1 MAKFKIYSKDGQSVR
16 YEGCPKYNGVYLK
29 VSYLEFTS
37 ISSPVPIDWHV
48 GDYIDYPRTGL
59 RYTLRSAPAVRKTA
73 KSGQTGDAFT
83 YPNVQFM
90 AQTQDL
96 VVAPFRD
103 LVPGDN
109 GIHFSTQQS
118 VSTYENA
125 YGIAAR
131 IQACLDD
138 MFPGV
143 WSVEIYE
150 DLEADFK
157 KKISEA
163 VDFSISGASCL
174 EACDRMYE
182 TWGIGW
188 THYKDSSSGKDILLF
203 GRPNTRDTD
212 NTTSDFV
219 FGPGQGLTAIKRST
233 ANTDE
238 LGTRLYVYG
247 STKNMLPDYYK
258 GLDIYMGESVDIQN
272 LMIPLSKWG
281 VTDGKPDAKKAFLEA
296 SPDAVEEIGLIPKTH
311 YFDGS
316 DGEEIYPTLVGMT
329 IGDVK
334 AGSPD
339 YYPNATAWP
348 DNAERVDEIEDA
360 HNPQDDGYSGNSDG
374 DKYKST
380 EIVSF
385 TGRVRQEVA
394 LSSHNRPGSPQ
405 THSVRI
411 FRDVDMSA
419 AAGDQLTIEGGT
431 EGYIEDVND
440 VIVKVTGELVLELG
454 GGVEFKENVTFTQDD
469 SEGKKFRF
477 TLPTVTA
484 QAEDFGSVG
493 LVLYVYVTSVTLSA
507 NSLYYFTI
515 NGNAFTIGTS
525 DNLSGDFTLTLKQ
538 IGFNIANR
546 ASLTTEGLAR
556 IFMKDGMNAGRSFYV
571 RTCEYV
577 EDGDK
582 WLLGMYRTEDE
593 STGMRYPNAT
603 FPINPGDHFVLL
615 DIAMPEL
622 YIDAAMQRLYDKGM
636 EMLNDISRLK
646 PFYEPE
652 VDAKVMVEQERVLR
666 EGMYMRLT
674 DTDVAGNSSE
684 YVLIDTLT
692 VNEGDEAIPTYKV
705 GLREYKKR
713 SFQESTNSAIND
725 LGNKVSGGT
734 IESKP
739 TTETKLKYSDLA
751 DIPMIDGT
759 ALIGDMASYDDL
771 GLINKTFFELVN
783 IGTEETPTWA
793 IKAKYGLYSEQF
805 ISARGADPEAGGG
818 GMDIDAMWAALAA
831 ATGEKINASHIP
843 GLSSLS
849 GKLANS
855 QLENSAMTIAG
866 KTVSLGESITASE
879 IAEAIGKASPSAL
892 GLVKTGY
899 ESSGNNYA
907 VQLDSEGR
915 MFVNVDI
922 EDYFGIDDDGNV
934 FVKDNRGFYSN
945 SFLSARGAD
954 PEAGGGGGV
963 DMEAVWAALAAGTSE
978 QINLSH
984 LPSIPTSKISGLE
997 SASVGYASS
1006 AGTADRVGN
1015 NLTVKNDGGVSG
1027 ASDKIYN
1034 GSAAVTINIPTSLP
1048 ASDVPDWAKQPT
1060 KPSYTFAEIGSKPTT
1075 LAGYGITDGVNGA
1088 TASGN
1093 LTAKVTGHSLAIGV
1107 ASGYEIPSMT
1117 RTSLWD
1123 KICALFDIDADGN
1136 VYVTD
1141 NRGFYGNS
1149 FISARGAD
1157 PEAGQGGTGGL
1168 DIDAMWDALATS
1180 GAQKIDASHIPALGL
1195 LSGTVSN
1202 AQLAN
1207 SSITVAGVEVPLGGA
1222 VTTAQIATALTTAG
1236 YKLTDTTYGLAT
1248 DTVAGL
1254 VKIGYLAQVGAKNYG
1269 VKLNSLGQ
1277 MYVSVPWTDTVTTL
1291 ASLGIT
1297 ATAAEINKLDG
1308 LATTAAELGYVH
1320 GVTSSIQT
1328 QLNSKANAS
1337 ALASY
1342 ALKDGSNAAG
1352 IWQNYSKG
1360 IYASE
1365 TYPGYVLYN
1374 AISNDKTT
1382 VGSTDTNFA
1391 WGTPKESQDSRF
1403 GNGQILRLVWAGNA
1417 YYTDIFCAPNTA
1429 GTQYGLQW
1437 RQIVNGAISG
1447 GRQGGWRLLLD
1458 DYNYK
1463 NYTVTK
1469 TGDGASGTWAIDI
1482 SGNAATATKLAAS
1495 RTLWGQPD
1503 DGSGNVS
1510 GSLTGVGNI
1519 TGGGNLNII
1528 ASTAVILNSGSYTAA
1543 MVNNVFR
1550 PSGNSGGQVD
1560 LGSAAYP
1567 WRNLYASGAATI
1579 GASLTVGGNIQA
1591 SGNLICG
1598 TTITTDPRNSF
1609 RSRVFGNSTAG
1620 FRIKEVRTD
1629 ISVEK
1634 FCSIYGAALA
1644 WAGNDTHG
1652 WLAVGF
1658 EANTKLAYIG
1668 SGNAD
1673 KINWSE
1679 QLWHSGNSNLSTVH
1693 WAVNNLTAAGQVSA
1707 DNGFVSSK
1715 NNTYALTDANTLTNG
1730 ILAVSTKIVG
1740 HDTVQPM
1747 ITWSNNVSSY
1757 GFITRY
1763 SISSVRP
1770 YDDSWGRMRLAV
1782 GANDTGTLI
1791 GCYLDIVG
1799 NGFVSISK
1807 ALQVGTD
1814 ATISGNLTT
1823 SGTIYSAT
1831 GIWSSGWLSFS
1842 DLSSTSDRRF
1852 KDGIAPLDKRNA
1864 LSVIH
1869 ALKPSTWTWNALSK
1883 VKGRSAGFVAQDV
1896 AGVLPD
1902 AIREIGDDKHLA
1914 LNYQMLHAY
1923 EVAALQEHDDEIGR
1937 LRTRVAELERQLKEA
1952 RTWQH

>member
-59 RYTLRSAPAVRKTA
+59 RYTLRSVPAVRKTA

-96 VVAPFRD
+96 VIAPFRD

-109 GIHFSTQQS
+109 GVHFSTQQS

-138 MFPGV
+138 MFPGI

-150 DLEADFK
+150 DLDADFED
-157 KKISEA
+157 KISEA

-281 VTDGKPDAKKAFLEA
+281 VTDDKPDAKKAFLEA
-296 SPDAVEEIGLIPKTH
+296 SPDVVEEIGLIPKTH

-374 DKYKST
+374 DKYKSA

-454 GGVEFKENVTFTQDD
+454 GGAEFKENVTFTQDD

-759 ALIGDMASYDDL
+759 ALIGNMASYDDL

-783 IGTEETPTWA
+783 IGTEETPIWA

-855 QLENSAMTIAG
+855 QLENSAMSIAG

-879 IAEAIGKASPSAL
+879 IAKSIGKASPSAL

-945 SFLSARGAD
+945 SFISARGAD

-963 DMEAVWAALAAGTSE
+963 DMEAVWAALAAGTAE

-984 LPSIPTSKISGLE
+984 LPSIPTEKISGLE
-997 SASVGYASS
+997 AASVGYASS
-1006 AGTADRVGN
+1006 AGTADRVGDS
-1015 NLTVKNDGGVSG
+1015 LTVKNDGGVSG
-1027 ASDKIYN
+1027 ASDKVYN
-1034 GSAAVTINIPTSLP
+1034 GSSSVTINIPTSLP
-1048 ASDVPDWAKQPT
+1048 ASDVYDWAKQPT

-1075 LAGYGITDGVNGA
+1075 LAGYGITDGVNAA

-1136 VYVTD
+1136 VYVKD

-1157 PEAGQGGTGGL
+1157 PEAGGGGGGGINEDDL
-1168 DIDAMWDALATS
+1168 WTILATS

-1254 VKIGYLAQVGAKNYG
+1254 VKIGYLAQVGTKNYG
-1269 VKLNSLGQ
+1269 VKLNPLGQ

-1297 ATAAEINKLDG
+1297 ATAAELNFVD
-1308 LATTAAELGYVH
+1308 
-1320 GVTSSIQT
+1320 GVTSNIQT
-1328 QLNSKANAS
+1328 QLNAKANAS
-1337 ALASY
+1337 ALAAY
-1342 ALKDGSNAAG
+1342 ALKDGSNASGTWGISISGNASAAG
-1352 IWQNYSKG
+1352 ALTNNSTTEVSNRLRYHQ
-1360 IYASE
+1360 
-1365 TYPGYVLYN
+1365 
-1374 AISNDKTT
+1374 ISNDLSS
-1382 VGSTDTNFA
+1382 VGSTAVGGA
-1391 WGTPKESQDSRF
+1391 WVTPPTSQDSIY
-1403 GNGQILRLVWAGNA
+1403 GNGQILRLGWAQKF
-1417 YYTDIFCAPNTA
+1417 YTDIFTGPNSM
-1429 GTQYGLQW
+1429 GSNYGIQVRQVVNSVAREW
-1437 RQIVNGAISG
+1437 RI
-1447 GRQGGWRLLLD
+1447 LLD
-1458 DYNYK
+1458 TSNYAK
-1463 NYTVTK
+1463 LISNV
-1469 TGDGASGTWAIDI
+1469 ASAKKL
-1482 SGNAATATKLAAS
+1482 ATA
-1495 RTLWGQPD
+1495 RTLWGRSF
-1503 DGSGNVS
+1503 DGTNNVSGGMMGVGWINSALLISTYGSSSDGSDTTQFLTYGHIVEFGGAGYSHKGYYFRPQYSSQGSTRAAVYIQNASASDSPTFTTTHAFHANGHAYHSGNV
-1510 GSLTGVGNI
+1510 GIGTV
-1519 TGGGNLNII
+1519 T
-1528 ASTAVILNSGSYTAA
+1528 
-1543 MVNNVFR
+1543 
-1550 PSGNSGGQVD
+1550 PS
-1560 LGSAAYP
+1560 A
-1567 WRNLYASGAATI
+1567 
-1579 GASLTVGGNIQA
+1579 
-1591 SGNLICG
+1591 
-1598 TTITTDPRNSF
+1598 
-1609 RSRVFGNSTAG
+1609 
-1620 FRIKEVRTD
+1620 
-1629 ISVEK
+1629 
-1634 FCSIYGAALA
+1634 
-1644 WAGNDTHG
+1644 
-1652 WLAVGF
+1652 
-1658 EANTKLAYIG
+1658 KL
-1668 SGNAD
+1668 
-1673 KINWSE
+1673 
-1679 QLWHSGNSNLSTVH
+1679 HV
-1693 WAVNNLTAAGQVSA
+1693 V
-1707 DNGFVSSK
+1707 
-1715 NNTYALTDANTLTNG
+1715 
-1730 ILAVSTKIVG
+1730 
-1740 HDTVQPM
+1740 
-1747 ITWSNNVSSY
+1747 
-1757 GFITRY
+1757 
-1763 SISSVRP
+1763 
-1770 YDDSWGRMRLAV
+1770 
-1782 GANDTGTLI
+1782 
-1791 GCYLDIVG
+1791 
-1799 NGFVSISK
+1799 
-1807 ALQVGTD
+1807 
-1814 ATISGNLTT
+1814 
-1823 SGTIYSAT
+1823 GTIYATT

-1852 KDGIAPLDKRNA
+1852 KDGIVPLDKRNA

-1869 ALKPSTWTWNALSK
+1869 ALKPSTWTWNALAN
-1883 VKGRSAGFVAQDV
+1883 VRGRSAGFVAQDV

-1902 AIREIGDDKHLA
+1902 AIREIGDDRHLA

-1923 EVAALQEHDDEIGR
+1923 EVAALQEHDDEIAR
-1937 LRTRVAELERQLKEA
+1937 LRKRVDFLEDELKRA
-1952 RTWQH
+1952 RSWRH